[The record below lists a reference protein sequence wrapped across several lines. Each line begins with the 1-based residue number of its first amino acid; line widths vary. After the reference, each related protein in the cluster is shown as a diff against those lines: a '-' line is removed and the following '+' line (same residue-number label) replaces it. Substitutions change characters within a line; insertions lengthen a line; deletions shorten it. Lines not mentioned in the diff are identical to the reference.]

1 MTYPA
6 TQPDAGRTGP
16 AALAGR
22 SRRYVGLRRFLD
34 DPLNAIS
41 VGLVALLL
49 LLAILA
55 PLISPYPPD
64 ELMPA
69 DQWHAPSLQ
78 HWMGTDEHGRDV
90 LSRVLHGGR
99 VSLFVGIV
107 TVALAMA
114 AGVAA
119 GAVAGYRGGFVDEII
134 MRLMDILMSIPGV
147 VLALAIVGMLGPSL
161 GNLIAALAVYR
172 IAQFAR
178 VTRGS
183 VLSVMA
189 RDYISACRAVG
200 MGPGRT
206 MLLHVLPNCIGPI
219 IVLATVLLGNVILT
233 EATLSFLGMGIQPPQ
248 ASWGVMIAGGNEYL
262 MFAPWISVAPGALL
276 MVTMV
281 AFNLLGDGLRDHF
294 DPRSRSVL

>member
-1 MTYPA
+1 MNVVPGAAIGIMEA
-6 TQPDAGRTGP
+6 TVPPERFRGASGP
-16 AALAGR
+16 GKF
-22 SRRYVGLRRFLD
+22 LR

-41 VGLVALLL
+41 ATLVAAML

-64 ELMPA
+64 AVAPA
-69 DQWHAPSLQ
+69 EQWQAPGLQ

-90 LSRVLHGGR
+90 LSRVLHGAR
-99 VSLFVGIV
+99 ISLFVGIV

-114 AGVAA
+114 VGVAA
-119 GAVAGYRGGFVDEII
+119 GAAAGFFGGFADEII
-134 MRLMDILMSIPGV
+134 MRIMDILLSIPGV

-161 GNLIAALAVYR
+161 GNVIIALAIYR
-172 IAQFAR
+172 VAQFAC

-200 MGPGRT
+200 MGAGRT
-206 MLLHVLPNCIGPI
+206 MLRHVLPNCLGPI

-262 MFAPWISVAPGALL
+262 MFAPWISVAPGAMLVIA
-276 MVTMV
+276 MIG
-281 AFNLLGDGLRDHF
+281 FNLLGDGLRDHF